1 MDFLAPSS
9 DLVKKARLHENAV
22 PADQINGRTPVE
34 TSKKAFQNVEKTRH
48 ENEDEIIMDFG
59 TILAHFGCILG
70 CKS

>member
-1 MDFLAPSS
+1 MKFLAPLS

-34 TSKKAFQNVEKTRH
+34 TSKKASKNVEKTRH

-59 TILAHFGCILG
+59 TILAVFWMHSGM
-70 CKS
+70 